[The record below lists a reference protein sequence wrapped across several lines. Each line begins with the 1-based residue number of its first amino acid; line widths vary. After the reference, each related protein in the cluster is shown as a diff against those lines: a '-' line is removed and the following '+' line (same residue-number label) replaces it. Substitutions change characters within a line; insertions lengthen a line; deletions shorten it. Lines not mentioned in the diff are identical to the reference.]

1 MQIVFVKKKKGCK
14 NFMEK
19 QTDSVE
25 TVKSIA
31 SDLKAVEPI
40 VSVKNLIVTGKDG
53 RLLVDHLS
61 LQLKRGETLGL
72 VGESGS
78 GKTLTLKSLI
88 GLLPKNLSESYEEKK
103 INGNVAMIFQN
114 PMSALDPLC
123 PVFAQLIEVVMIRQN
138 VSKKEAVC
146 RANELIERLGLP
158 KELSKKDRL
167 PSELSGGQ
175 CQRILIAMALACN
188 PDVLLCDEPT
198 TALDV
203 TVQKQTLDLILSL
216 QKEMNFAILFVTHN
230 LAVAAGICSHLAVMH
245 HGKIVERAVTKEI
258 LLTPKDEYTKM
269 LLSAILRIPHRCPQH
284 NNISLRRSGSK
295 MQKSDVLLEIRN
307 IQASY
312 KEYPAL
318 NNVSLDI
325 KKNTVLGLVGE
336 SGSGKS
342 TLAKV
347 ITGLLQADTGEVVFD
362 GEMLYSKKKHLHR
375 KQQCKQIQMVFQ
387 NPEGSLNPKHT
398 IEKIL
403 SDAMLFHKVTDRA
416 HVKEKC
422 QEWVQRMELPEDT
435 LSRFPSSFSGGQ
447 KQRIALARALCVSPK
462 FLIADEPTSALDVSV
477 QLRMLQLIK
486 ELKRE
491 MGLTILFISHD
502 MGVIYDICDEVAVMK
517 DGKIEETGEKK
528 AFFENPKT
536 EYGKLLLDSVPT
548 LPYLE

>member
-14 NFMEK
+14 NFMEM

-31 SDLKAVEPI
+31 SDLKAAEPI
-40 VSVKNLIVTGKDG
+40 VSVKNLKVTGKDG

-138 VSKKEAVC
+138 VNKKEAAC
-146 RANELIERLGLP
+146 RAKELIERLGLP

-175 CQRILIAMALACN
+175 CQRILIAMALACK

-216 QKEMNFAILFVTHN
+216 QKEMNFAVLFVTHN

-245 HGKIVERAVTKEI
+245 HGKIVERAATKEI

-269 LLSAILRIPHRCPQH
+269 LLSAILRIPH
-284 NNISLRRSGSK
+284 K
-295 MQKSDVLLEIRN
+295 
-307 IQASY
+307 
-312 KEYPAL
+312 
-318 NNVSLDI
+318 
-325 KKNTVLGLVGE
+325 
-336 SGSGKS
+336 
-342 TLAKV
+342 
-347 ITGLLQADTGEVVFD
+347 
-362 GEMLYSKKKHLHR
+362 
-375 KQQCKQIQMVFQ
+375 
-387 NPEGSLNPKHT
+387 
-398 IEKIL
+398 
-403 SDAMLFHKVTDRA
+403 
-416 HVKEKC
+416 
-422 QEWVQRMELPEDT
+422 
-435 LSRFPSSFSGGQ
+435 
-447 KQRIALARALCVSPK
+447 
-462 FLIADEPTSALDVSV
+462 
-477 QLRMLQLIK
+477 
-486 ELKRE
+486 
-491 MGLTILFISHD
+491 
-502 MGVIYDICDEVAVMK
+502 
-517 DGKIEETGEKK
+517 
-528 AFFENPKT
+528 
-536 EYGKLLLDSVPT
+536 
-548 LPYLE
+548 

>member
-72 VGESGS
+72 AGESGS

-146 RANELIERLGLP
+146 RAKELIERLGLP

-245 HGKIVERAVTKEI
+245 NGKIVETGKTKE
-258 LLTPKDEYTKM
+258 LLQHPKDDYTKM
-269 LLSAILRIPHRCPQH
+269 LLSAILRIP
-284 NNISLRRSGSK
+284 SRRE
-295 MQKSDVLLEIRN
+295 Q
-307 IQASY
+307 
-312 KEYPAL
+312 
-318 NNVSLDI
+318 
-325 KKNTVLGLVGE
+325 
-336 SGSGKS
+336 
-342 TLAKV
+342 
-347 ITGLLQADTGEVVFD
+347 
-362 GEMLYSKKKHLHR
+362 
-375 KQQCKQIQMVFQ
+375 
-387 NPEGSLNPKHT
+387 
-398 IEKIL
+398 
-403 SDAMLFHKVTDRA
+403 
-416 HVKEKC
+416 
-422 QEWVQRMELPEDT
+422 
-435 LSRFPSSFSGGQ
+435 
-447 KQRIALARALCVSPK
+447 
-462 FLIADEPTSALDVSV
+462 
-477 QLRMLQLIK
+477 
-486 ELKRE
+486 
-491 MGLTILFISHD
+491 
-502 MGVIYDICDEVAVMK
+502 
-517 DGKIEETGEKK
+517 
-528 AFFENPKT
+528 
-536 EYGKLLLDSVPT
+536 
-548 LPYLE
+548 

>member
-1 MQIVFVKKKKGCK
+1 
-14 NFMEK
+14 MEK

-40 VSVKNLIVTGKDG
+40 VSVKDLIVTGKDG

-123 PVFAQLIEVVMIRQN
+123 PVFAQLIEIVMIRQN

-203 TVQKQTLDLILSL
+203 TIQAQILKLIKKLQQESGTLVI
-216 QKEMNFAILFVTHN
+216 FITHN
-230 LAVAAGICSHLAVMH
+230 LGVVAEICDSVTVMYAGKAVETASVVDIFDHPAH
-245 HGKIVERAVTKEI
+245 
-258 LLTPKDEYTKM
+258 PYTK
-269 LLSAILRIPHRCPQH
+269 A
-284 NNISLRRSGSK
+284 
-295 MQKSDVLLEIRN
+295 LLESNPRESDTEKRMKSIPGSPPLLYEEFKGCAFAPRCKY
-307 IQASY
+307 ADDKCRSCVPVT
-312 KEYPAL
+312 E
-318 NNVSLDI
+318 NVSE
-325 KKNTVLGLVGE
+325 GH
-336 SGSGKS
+336 S
-342 TLAKV
+342 TACFKWR
-347 ITGLLQADTGEVVFD
+347 EV
-362 GEMLYSKKKHLHR
+362 
-375 KQQCKQIQMVFQ
+375 
-387 NPEGSLNPKHT
+387 
-398 IEKIL
+398 
-403 SDAMLFHKVTDRA
+403 
-416 HVKEKC
+416 
-422 QEWVQRMELPEDT
+422 
-435 LSRFPSSFSGGQ
+435 
-447 KQRIALARALCVSPK
+447 
-462 FLIADEPTSALDVSV
+462 TS
-477 QLRMLQLIK
+477 Q
-486 ELKRE
+486 
-491 MGLTILFISHD
+491 
-502 MGVIYDICDEVAVMK
+502 
-517 DGKIEETGEKK
+517 
-528 AFFENPKT
+528 
-536 EYGKLLLDSVPT
+536 
-548 LPYLE
+548 

>member
-14 NFMEK
+14 NFMEM

-31 SDLKAVEPI
+31 SDLKAAEPI
-40 VSVKNLIVTGKDG
+40 VSVKNLTVTGKDG

-138 VSKKEAVC
+138 VSKKEAAC
-146 RANELIERLGLP
+146 RAKELIERLGLP

-175 CQRILIAMALACN
+175 CQRILIAMALACK

-245 HGKIVERAVTKEI
+245 HGKIVERAATKEI

-269 LLSAILRIPHRCPQH
+269 LLSAILCIPH
-284 NNISLRRSGSK
+284 K
-295 MQKSDVLLEIRN
+295 
-307 IQASY
+307 
-312 KEYPAL
+312 
-318 NNVSLDI
+318 
-325 KKNTVLGLVGE
+325 
-336 SGSGKS
+336 
-342 TLAKV
+342 
-347 ITGLLQADTGEVVFD
+347 
-362 GEMLYSKKKHLHR
+362 
-375 KQQCKQIQMVFQ
+375 
-387 NPEGSLNPKHT
+387 
-398 IEKIL
+398 
-403 SDAMLFHKVTDRA
+403 
-416 HVKEKC
+416 
-422 QEWVQRMELPEDT
+422 
-435 LSRFPSSFSGGQ
+435 
-447 KQRIALARALCVSPK
+447 
-462 FLIADEPTSALDVSV
+462 
-477 QLRMLQLIK
+477 
-486 ELKRE
+486 
-491 MGLTILFISHD
+491 
-502 MGVIYDICDEVAVMK
+502 
-517 DGKIEETGEKK
+517 
-528 AFFENPKT
+528 
-536 EYGKLLLDSVPT
+536 
-548 LPYLE
+548 

>member
-14 NFMEK
+14 NFMEM

-138 VSKKEAVC
+138 VSKKEASC
-146 RANELIERLGLP
+146 RAKELIERLGLP

-245 HGKIVERAVTKEI
+245 HGKIVERAATKEI
-258 LLTPKDEYTKM
+258 LLTPKDAYTKM
-269 LLSAILRIPHRCPQH
+269 LLSAILRIPHR
-284 NNISLRRSGSK
+284 
-295 MQKSDVLLEIRN
+295 
-307 IQASY
+307 
-312 KEYPAL
+312 
-318 NNVSLDI
+318 
-325 KKNTVLGLVGE
+325 
-336 SGSGKS
+336 
-342 TLAKV
+342 
-347 ITGLLQADTGEVVFD
+347 
-362 GEMLYSKKKHLHR
+362 
-375 KQQCKQIQMVFQ
+375 
-387 NPEGSLNPKHT
+387 
-398 IEKIL
+398 
-403 SDAMLFHKVTDRA
+403 
-416 HVKEKC
+416 
-422 QEWVQRMELPEDT
+422 
-435 LSRFPSSFSGGQ
+435 
-447 KQRIALARALCVSPK
+447 
-462 FLIADEPTSALDVSV
+462 
-477 QLRMLQLIK
+477 
-486 ELKRE
+486 
-491 MGLTILFISHD
+491 
-502 MGVIYDICDEVAVMK
+502 
-517 DGKIEETGEKK
+517 
-528 AFFENPKT
+528 
-536 EYGKLLLDSVPT
+536 
-548 LPYLE
+548 

>member
-14 NFMEK
+14 NFMEM

-31 SDLKAVEPI
+31 SDLKAAEPI
-40 VSVKNLIVTGKDG
+40 VSVKNLTVTGKDG

-138 VSKKEAVC
+138 VSKKEASC
-146 RANELIERLGLP
+146 RAKELIERLGLP

-175 CQRILIAMALACN
+175 CQRILIAMALACK

-245 HGKIVERAVTKEI
+245 HGKIVERAATKEI
-258 LLTPKDEYTKM
+258 LLTPKDAYTKM
-269 LLSAILRIPHRCPQH
+269 LLSAILRIPHR
-284 NNISLRRSGSK
+284 
-295 MQKSDVLLEIRN
+295 
-307 IQASY
+307 
-312 KEYPAL
+312 
-318 NNVSLDI
+318 
-325 KKNTVLGLVGE
+325 
-336 SGSGKS
+336 
-342 TLAKV
+342 
-347 ITGLLQADTGEVVFD
+347 
-362 GEMLYSKKKHLHR
+362 
-375 KQQCKQIQMVFQ
+375 
-387 NPEGSLNPKHT
+387 
-398 IEKIL
+398 
-403 SDAMLFHKVTDRA
+403 
-416 HVKEKC
+416 
-422 QEWVQRMELPEDT
+422 
-435 LSRFPSSFSGGQ
+435 
-447 KQRIALARALCVSPK
+447 
-462 FLIADEPTSALDVSV
+462 
-477 QLRMLQLIK
+477 
-486 ELKRE
+486 
-491 MGLTILFISHD
+491 
-502 MGVIYDICDEVAVMK
+502 
-517 DGKIEETGEKK
+517 
-528 AFFENPKT
+528 
-536 EYGKLLLDSVPT
+536 
-548 LPYLE
+548 

>member
-14 NFMEK
+14 NFMEM

-31 SDLKAVEPI
+31 SDLKAAEPI
-40 VSVKNLIVTGKDG
+40 VSVKNLTVTGKDG

-138 VSKKEAVC
+138 VSKKEASC
-146 RANELIERLGLP
+146 RAKELIERLGLP

-175 CQRILIAMALACN
+175 CQRILIAMALACK

-245 HGKIVERAVTKEI
+245 HGKIVERAATKEI

-269 LLSAILRIPHRCPQH
+269 LLSAILRIPH
-284 NNISLRRSGSK
+284 K
-295 MQKSDVLLEIRN
+295 
-307 IQASY
+307 
-312 KEYPAL
+312 
-318 NNVSLDI
+318 
-325 KKNTVLGLVGE
+325 
-336 SGSGKS
+336 
-342 TLAKV
+342 
-347 ITGLLQADTGEVVFD
+347 
-362 GEMLYSKKKHLHR
+362 
-375 KQQCKQIQMVFQ
+375 
-387 NPEGSLNPKHT
+387 
-398 IEKIL
+398 
-403 SDAMLFHKVTDRA
+403 
-416 HVKEKC
+416 
-422 QEWVQRMELPEDT
+422 
-435 LSRFPSSFSGGQ
+435 
-447 KQRIALARALCVSPK
+447 
-462 FLIADEPTSALDVSV
+462 
-477 QLRMLQLIK
+477 
-486 ELKRE
+486 
-491 MGLTILFISHD
+491 
-502 MGVIYDICDEVAVMK
+502 
-517 DGKIEETGEKK
+517 
-528 AFFENPKT
+528 
-536 EYGKLLLDSVPT
+536 
-548 LPYLE
+548 

>member
-40 VSVKNLIVTGKDG
+40 VSLKNLIVTGKDG

-146 RANELIERLGLP
+146 FANELIERLGLP

-245 HGKIVERAVTKEI
+245 HGKIVERAATKEI
-258 LLTPKDEYTKM
+258 LLTPMDEYTKM
-269 LLSAILRIPHRCPQH
+269 LLSAILRIPHR
-284 NNISLRRSGSK
+284 
-295 MQKSDVLLEIRN
+295 
-307 IQASY
+307 
-312 KEYPAL
+312 
-318 NNVSLDI
+318 
-325 KKNTVLGLVGE
+325 
-336 SGSGKS
+336 
-342 TLAKV
+342 
-347 ITGLLQADTGEVVFD
+347 
-362 GEMLYSKKKHLHR
+362 
-375 KQQCKQIQMVFQ
+375 
-387 NPEGSLNPKHT
+387 
-398 IEKIL
+398 
-403 SDAMLFHKVTDRA
+403 
-416 HVKEKC
+416 
-422 QEWVQRMELPEDT
+422 
-435 LSRFPSSFSGGQ
+435 
-447 KQRIALARALCVSPK
+447 
-462 FLIADEPTSALDVSV
+462 
-477 QLRMLQLIK
+477 
-486 ELKRE
+486 
-491 MGLTILFISHD
+491 
-502 MGVIYDICDEVAVMK
+502 
-517 DGKIEETGEKK
+517 
-528 AFFENPKT
+528 
-536 EYGKLLLDSVPT
+536 
-548 LPYLE
+548 

>member
-14 NFMEK
+14 NFMEM

-31 SDLKAVEPI
+31 SDLKAAEPI
-40 VSVKNLIVTGKDG
+40 VSVKNLTVTGKDG

-61 LQLKRGETLGL
+61 LQLKRGDTLGL

-138 VSKKEAVC
+138 VSKKEAAC
-146 RANELIERLGLP
+146 RAKELIERLGLP

-175 CQRILIAMALACN
+175 CQRILIAMALACK

-245 HGKIVERAVTKEI
+245 HGKIVERAATKEI

-269 LLSAILRIPHRCPQH
+269 LLSAILRIPH
-284 NNISLRRSGSK
+284 K
-295 MQKSDVLLEIRN
+295 
-307 IQASY
+307 
-312 KEYPAL
+312 
-318 NNVSLDI
+318 
-325 KKNTVLGLVGE
+325 
-336 SGSGKS
+336 
-342 TLAKV
+342 
-347 ITGLLQADTGEVVFD
+347 
-362 GEMLYSKKKHLHR
+362 
-375 KQQCKQIQMVFQ
+375 
-387 NPEGSLNPKHT
+387 
-398 IEKIL
+398 
-403 SDAMLFHKVTDRA
+403 
-416 HVKEKC
+416 
-422 QEWVQRMELPEDT
+422 
-435 LSRFPSSFSGGQ
+435 
-447 KQRIALARALCVSPK
+447 
-462 FLIADEPTSALDVSV
+462 
-477 QLRMLQLIK
+477 
-486 ELKRE
+486 
-491 MGLTILFISHD
+491 
-502 MGVIYDICDEVAVMK
+502 
-517 DGKIEETGEKK
+517 
-528 AFFENPKT
+528 
-536 EYGKLLLDSVPT
+536 
-548 LPYLE
+548 

>member
-19 QTDSVE
+19 KTDSVE

-138 VSKKEAVC
+138 VSKKEAVR

-175 CQRILIAMALACN
+175 CQRILIAMALSCN

-245 HGKIVERAVTKEI
+245 NGKIVETGKTKE
-258 LLTPKDEYTKM
+258 LLQHPKDDYTKM
-269 LLSAILRIPHRCPQH
+269 LLSAILRIPSR
-284 NNISLRRSGSK
+284 
-295 MQKSDVLLEIRN
+295 
-307 IQASY
+307 
-312 KEYPAL
+312 KE
-318 NNVSLDI
+318 
-325 KKNTVLGLVGE
+325 
-336 SGSGKS
+336 
-342 TLAKV
+342 
-347 ITGLLQADTGEVVFD
+347 Q
-362 GEMLYSKKKHLHR
+362 
-375 KQQCKQIQMVFQ
+375 
-387 NPEGSLNPKHT
+387 
-398 IEKIL
+398 
-403 SDAMLFHKVTDRA
+403 
-416 HVKEKC
+416 
-422 QEWVQRMELPEDT
+422 
-435 LSRFPSSFSGGQ
+435 
-447 KQRIALARALCVSPK
+447 
-462 FLIADEPTSALDVSV
+462 
-477 QLRMLQLIK
+477 
-486 ELKRE
+486 
-491 MGLTILFISHD
+491 
-502 MGVIYDICDEVAVMK
+502 
-517 DGKIEETGEKK
+517 
-528 AFFENPKT
+528 
-536 EYGKLLLDSVPT
+536 
-548 LPYLE
+548 

>member
-14 NFMEK
+14 NFMEM
-19 QTDSVE
+19 QTDSGE

-31 SDLKAVEPI
+31 SDLKAAEPI
-40 VSVKNLIVTGKDG
+40 LSVKNLTVTGKDG

-138 VSKKEAVC
+138 VRKKEAVC

-245 HGKIVERAVTKEI
+245 HGKIVERAATKEI

-269 LLSAILRIPHRCPQH
+269 LLSAILRIPHR
-284 NNISLRRSGSK
+284 
-295 MQKSDVLLEIRN
+295 
-307 IQASY
+307 
-312 KEYPAL
+312 
-318 NNVSLDI
+318 
-325 KKNTVLGLVGE
+325 
-336 SGSGKS
+336 
-342 TLAKV
+342 
-347 ITGLLQADTGEVVFD
+347 
-362 GEMLYSKKKHLHR
+362 
-375 KQQCKQIQMVFQ
+375 
-387 NPEGSLNPKHT
+387 
-398 IEKIL
+398 
-403 SDAMLFHKVTDRA
+403 
-416 HVKEKC
+416 
-422 QEWVQRMELPEDT
+422 
-435 LSRFPSSFSGGQ
+435 
-447 KQRIALARALCVSPK
+447 
-462 FLIADEPTSALDVSV
+462 
-477 QLRMLQLIK
+477 
-486 ELKRE
+486 
-491 MGLTILFISHD
+491 
-502 MGVIYDICDEVAVMK
+502 
-517 DGKIEETGEKK
+517 
-528 AFFENPKT
+528 
-536 EYGKLLLDSVPT
+536 
-548 LPYLE
+548 

>member
-40 VSVKNLIVTGKDG
+40 VSVKDLIVTGKDG

-88 GLLPKNLSESYEEKK
+88 GLLPKNLSEGYEEKK

-146 RANELIERLGLP
+146 RAKELIERLGLP

-245 HGKIVERAVTKEI
+245 HGKIVERAATKEI

-269 LLSAILRIPHRCPQH
+269 LLSAILRIPHR
-284 NNISLRRSGSK
+284 
-295 MQKSDVLLEIRN
+295 
-307 IQASY
+307 
-312 KEYPAL
+312 
-318 NNVSLDI
+318 
-325 KKNTVLGLVGE
+325 
-336 SGSGKS
+336 
-342 TLAKV
+342 
-347 ITGLLQADTGEVVFD
+347 
-362 GEMLYSKKKHLHR
+362 
-375 KQQCKQIQMVFQ
+375 
-387 NPEGSLNPKHT
+387 
-398 IEKIL
+398 
-403 SDAMLFHKVTDRA
+403 
-416 HVKEKC
+416 
-422 QEWVQRMELPEDT
+422 
-435 LSRFPSSFSGGQ
+435 
-447 KQRIALARALCVSPK
+447 
-462 FLIADEPTSALDVSV
+462 
-477 QLRMLQLIK
+477 
-486 ELKRE
+486 
-491 MGLTILFISHD
+491 
-502 MGVIYDICDEVAVMK
+502 
-517 DGKIEETGEKK
+517 
-528 AFFENPKT
+528 
-536 EYGKLLLDSVPT
+536 
-548 LPYLE
+548 

>member
-14 NFMEK
+14 NFMEM

-31 SDLKAVEPI
+31 SDLKAAEPI
-40 VSVKNLIVTGKDG
+40 VSVKNLTVNGKDG

-138 VSKKEAVC
+138 VSKKEAAC
-146 RANELIERLGLP
+146 RAKELIERLGLP

-175 CQRILIAMALACN
+175 CQRILIAMALACK

-245 HGKIVERAVTKEI
+245 HGKIVERAATKEI

-269 LLSAILRIPHRCPQH
+269 LLSAILRIPH
-284 NNISLRRSGSK
+284 K
-295 MQKSDVLLEIRN
+295 
-307 IQASY
+307 
-312 KEYPAL
+312 
-318 NNVSLDI
+318 
-325 KKNTVLGLVGE
+325 
-336 SGSGKS
+336 
-342 TLAKV
+342 
-347 ITGLLQADTGEVVFD
+347 
-362 GEMLYSKKKHLHR
+362 
-375 KQQCKQIQMVFQ
+375 
-387 NPEGSLNPKHT
+387 
-398 IEKIL
+398 
-403 SDAMLFHKVTDRA
+403 
-416 HVKEKC
+416 
-422 QEWVQRMELPEDT
+422 
-435 LSRFPSSFSGGQ
+435 
-447 KQRIALARALCVSPK
+447 
-462 FLIADEPTSALDVSV
+462 
-477 QLRMLQLIK
+477 
-486 ELKRE
+486 
-491 MGLTILFISHD
+491 
-502 MGVIYDICDEVAVMK
+502 
-517 DGKIEETGEKK
+517 
-528 AFFENPKT
+528 
-536 EYGKLLLDSVPT
+536 
-548 LPYLE
+548 

>member
-1 MQIVFVKKKKGCK
+1 LQIVFVKKKKGCK
-14 NFMEK
+14 NFMEM

-31 SDLKAVEPI
+31 SDLKAAEPI
-40 VSVKNLIVTGKDG
+40 VSVKNLTVTGKDG

-138 VSKKEAVC
+138 VSKKEAAC
-146 RANELIERLGLP
+146 RAKELIERLGLP

-175 CQRILIAMALACN
+175 CQRILIAMALACK

-245 HGKIVERAVTKEI
+245 HGKIVERAATKEI

-269 LLSAILRIPHRCPQH
+269 LLSAILRIPH
-284 NNISLRRSGSK
+284 K
-295 MQKSDVLLEIRN
+295 
-307 IQASY
+307 
-312 KEYPAL
+312 
-318 NNVSLDI
+318 
-325 KKNTVLGLVGE
+325 
-336 SGSGKS
+336 
-342 TLAKV
+342 
-347 ITGLLQADTGEVVFD
+347 
-362 GEMLYSKKKHLHR
+362 
-375 KQQCKQIQMVFQ
+375 
-387 NPEGSLNPKHT
+387 
-398 IEKIL
+398 
-403 SDAMLFHKVTDRA
+403 
-416 HVKEKC
+416 
-422 QEWVQRMELPEDT
+422 
-435 LSRFPSSFSGGQ
+435 
-447 KQRIALARALCVSPK
+447 
-462 FLIADEPTSALDVSV
+462 
-477 QLRMLQLIK
+477 
-486 ELKRE
+486 
-491 MGLTILFISHD
+491 
-502 MGVIYDICDEVAVMK
+502 
-517 DGKIEETGEKK
+517 
-528 AFFENPKT
+528 
-536 EYGKLLLDSVPT
+536 
-548 LPYLE
+548 

>member
-14 NFMEK
+14 NFMEM

-31 SDLKAVEPI
+31 SDLKAAEPV
-40 VSVKNLIVTGKDG
+40 VSVKNLTVTGKEG

-88 GLLPKNLSESYEEKK
+88 GLLPKNLSESYEEKN

-138 VSKKEAVC
+138 VSKKEASC
-146 RANELIERLGLP
+146 RAKELIERLGLP

-175 CQRILIAMALACN
+175 CQRILIAMALACK

-245 HGKIVERAVTKEI
+245 HGKIVERAATKEI

-269 LLSAILRIPHRCPQH
+269 LLSAILRIPH
-284 NNISLRRSGSK
+284 K
-295 MQKSDVLLEIRN
+295 
-307 IQASY
+307 
-312 KEYPAL
+312 
-318 NNVSLDI
+318 
-325 KKNTVLGLVGE
+325 
-336 SGSGKS
+336 
-342 TLAKV
+342 
-347 ITGLLQADTGEVVFD
+347 
-362 GEMLYSKKKHLHR
+362 
-375 KQQCKQIQMVFQ
+375 
-387 NPEGSLNPKHT
+387 
-398 IEKIL
+398 
-403 SDAMLFHKVTDRA
+403 
-416 HVKEKC
+416 
-422 QEWVQRMELPEDT
+422 
-435 LSRFPSSFSGGQ
+435 
-447 KQRIALARALCVSPK
+447 
-462 FLIADEPTSALDVSV
+462 
-477 QLRMLQLIK
+477 
-486 ELKRE
+486 
-491 MGLTILFISHD
+491 
-502 MGVIYDICDEVAVMK
+502 
-517 DGKIEETGEKK
+517 
-528 AFFENPKT
+528 
-536 EYGKLLLDSVPT
+536 
-548 LPYLE
+548 

>member
-14 NFMEK
+14 NFMEM

-31 SDLKAVEPI
+31 SDLKAAEPI
-40 VSVKNLIVTGKDG
+40 VSVKNLTVTGKDG

-138 VSKKEAVC
+138 MSKKEASC
-146 RANELIERLGLP
+146 RAKELIERLGLP

-175 CQRILIAMALACN
+175 CQRILIAMALACK

-245 HGKIVERAVTKEI
+245 HGKIVERAATKEI

-269 LLSAILRIPHRCPQH
+269 LLSAILRIPH
-284 NNISLRRSGSK
+284 K
-295 MQKSDVLLEIRN
+295 
-307 IQASY
+307 
-312 KEYPAL
+312 
-318 NNVSLDI
+318 
-325 KKNTVLGLVGE
+325 
-336 SGSGKS
+336 
-342 TLAKV
+342 
-347 ITGLLQADTGEVVFD
+347 
-362 GEMLYSKKKHLHR
+362 
-375 KQQCKQIQMVFQ
+375 
-387 NPEGSLNPKHT
+387 
-398 IEKIL
+398 
-403 SDAMLFHKVTDRA
+403 
-416 HVKEKC
+416 
-422 QEWVQRMELPEDT
+422 
-435 LSRFPSSFSGGQ
+435 
-447 KQRIALARALCVSPK
+447 
-462 FLIADEPTSALDVSV
+462 
-477 QLRMLQLIK
+477 
-486 ELKRE
+486 
-491 MGLTILFISHD
+491 
-502 MGVIYDICDEVAVMK
+502 
-517 DGKIEETGEKK
+517 
-528 AFFENPKT
+528 
-536 EYGKLLLDSVPT
+536 
-548 LPYLE
+548 

>member
-14 NFMEK
+14 NFMEM

-31 SDLKAVEPI
+31 SDLKAAEPM
-40 VSVKNLIVTGKDG
+40 VSVKNLTVTGKDG

-88 GLLPKNLSESYEEKK
+88 GLLPKNLLESYEEKK

-138 VSKKEAVC
+138 VSKKEAAC
-146 RANELIERLGLP
+146 RAKELIERLGLP

-245 HGKIVERAVTKEI
+245 HGKIVERAATKEI

-269 LLSAILRIPHRCPQH
+269 LLSAILRIPH
-284 NNISLRRSGSK
+284 K
-295 MQKSDVLLEIRN
+295 
-307 IQASY
+307 
-312 KEYPAL
+312 
-318 NNVSLDI
+318 
-325 KKNTVLGLVGE
+325 
-336 SGSGKS
+336 
-342 TLAKV
+342 
-347 ITGLLQADTGEVVFD
+347 
-362 GEMLYSKKKHLHR
+362 
-375 KQQCKQIQMVFQ
+375 
-387 NPEGSLNPKHT
+387 
-398 IEKIL
+398 
-403 SDAMLFHKVTDRA
+403 
-416 HVKEKC
+416 
-422 QEWVQRMELPEDT
+422 
-435 LSRFPSSFSGGQ
+435 
-447 KQRIALARALCVSPK
+447 
-462 FLIADEPTSALDVSV
+462 
-477 QLRMLQLIK
+477 
-486 ELKRE
+486 
-491 MGLTILFISHD
+491 
-502 MGVIYDICDEVAVMK
+502 
-517 DGKIEETGEKK
+517 
-528 AFFENPKT
+528 
-536 EYGKLLLDSVPT
+536 
-548 LPYLE
+548 

>member
-1 MQIVFVKKKKGCK
+1 MQIIFVKKKKGCK
-14 NFMEK
+14 NFMEM

-138 VSKKEAVC
+138 VSKKEAIC
-146 RANELIERLGLP
+146 RAKELIERLGLP

-175 CQRILIAMALACN
+175 CQRILIAMALACK
-188 PDVLLCDEPT
+188 PDILLCDEPT

-203 TVQKQTLDLILSL
+203 TVQKQTLDLIREL

-245 HGKIVERAVTKEI
+245 NGKIVETGKTKE
-258 LLTPKDEYTKM
+258 LLQHPKDDYTKM
-269 LLSAILRIPHRCPQH
+269 LLSAILRIP
-284 NNISLRRSGSK
+284 SRRE
-295 MQKSDVLLEIRN
+295 Q
-307 IQASY
+307 
-312 KEYPAL
+312 
-318 NNVSLDI
+318 
-325 KKNTVLGLVGE
+325 
-336 SGSGKS
+336 
-342 TLAKV
+342 
-347 ITGLLQADTGEVVFD
+347 
-362 GEMLYSKKKHLHR
+362 
-375 KQQCKQIQMVFQ
+375 
-387 NPEGSLNPKHT
+387 
-398 IEKIL
+398 
-403 SDAMLFHKVTDRA
+403 
-416 HVKEKC
+416 
-422 QEWVQRMELPEDT
+422 
-435 LSRFPSSFSGGQ
+435 
-447 KQRIALARALCVSPK
+447 
-462 FLIADEPTSALDVSV
+462 
-477 QLRMLQLIK
+477 
-486 ELKRE
+486 
-491 MGLTILFISHD
+491 
-502 MGVIYDICDEVAVMK
+502 
-517 DGKIEETGEKK
+517 
-528 AFFENPKT
+528 
-536 EYGKLLLDSVPT
+536 
-548 LPYLE
+548 

>member
-14 NFMEK
+14 NFMEM

-31 SDLKAVEPI
+31 SDLKAAEPI
-40 VSVKNLIVTGKDG
+40 VSVKNLTVTGKDG

-88 GLLPKNLSESYEEKK
+88 GLLPKNLSESYEEKN

-138 VSKKEAVC
+138 VSKKEAAC
-146 RANELIERLGLP
+146 RAKELIERLGLP

-245 HGKIVERAVTKEI
+245 HGKIVERAATKEI

-269 LLSAILRIPHRCPQH
+269 LLSAILRIPH
-284 NNISLRRSGSK
+284 K
-295 MQKSDVLLEIRN
+295 
-307 IQASY
+307 
-312 KEYPAL
+312 
-318 NNVSLDI
+318 
-325 KKNTVLGLVGE
+325 
-336 SGSGKS
+336 
-342 TLAKV
+342 
-347 ITGLLQADTGEVVFD
+347 
-362 GEMLYSKKKHLHR
+362 
-375 KQQCKQIQMVFQ
+375 
-387 NPEGSLNPKHT
+387 
-398 IEKIL
+398 
-403 SDAMLFHKVTDRA
+403 
-416 HVKEKC
+416 
-422 QEWVQRMELPEDT
+422 
-435 LSRFPSSFSGGQ
+435 
-447 KQRIALARALCVSPK
+447 
-462 FLIADEPTSALDVSV
+462 
-477 QLRMLQLIK
+477 
-486 ELKRE
+486 
-491 MGLTILFISHD
+491 
-502 MGVIYDICDEVAVMK
+502 
-517 DGKIEETGEKK
+517 
-528 AFFENPKT
+528 
-536 EYGKLLLDSVPT
+536 
-548 LPYLE
+548 

>member
-19 QTDSVE
+19 KTDSVE

-138 VSKKEAVC
+138 VSKKEAVY

-158 KELSKKDRL
+158 KELSKNDRL

-245 HGKIVERAVTKEI
+245 HGKIVERAATKEI

-269 LLSAILRIPHRCPQH
+269 LLSAILRIPHR
-284 NNISLRRSGSK
+284 
-295 MQKSDVLLEIRN
+295 
-307 IQASY
+307 
-312 KEYPAL
+312 
-318 NNVSLDI
+318 
-325 KKNTVLGLVGE
+325 
-336 SGSGKS
+336 
-342 TLAKV
+342 
-347 ITGLLQADTGEVVFD
+347 
-362 GEMLYSKKKHLHR
+362 
-375 KQQCKQIQMVFQ
+375 
-387 NPEGSLNPKHT
+387 
-398 IEKIL
+398 
-403 SDAMLFHKVTDRA
+403 
-416 HVKEKC
+416 
-422 QEWVQRMELPEDT
+422 
-435 LSRFPSSFSGGQ
+435 
-447 KQRIALARALCVSPK
+447 
-462 FLIADEPTSALDVSV
+462 
-477 QLRMLQLIK
+477 
-486 ELKRE
+486 
-491 MGLTILFISHD
+491 
-502 MGVIYDICDEVAVMK
+502 
-517 DGKIEETGEKK
+517 
-528 AFFENPKT
+528 
-536 EYGKLLLDSVPT
+536 
-548 LPYLE
+548 

>member
-1 MQIVFVKKKKGCK
+1 MGLQIVFVKKKKGCK
-14 NFMEK
+14 NFMEM

-31 SDLKAVEPI
+31 SDLKAAEPI
-40 VSVKNLIVTGKDG
+40 VSVKNLTVTGKDG

-138 VSKKEAVC
+138 VSKKEAAC
-146 RANELIERLGLP
+146 RAKELIERLGLP

-175 CQRILIAMALACN
+175 CQRILIAMALACK

-245 HGKIVERAVTKEI
+245 HGKIVERAATKEI

-269 LLSAILRIPHRCPQH
+269 LLSAILRIPH
-284 NNISLRRSGSK
+284 K
-295 MQKSDVLLEIRN
+295 
-307 IQASY
+307 
-312 KEYPAL
+312 
-318 NNVSLDI
+318 
-325 KKNTVLGLVGE
+325 
-336 SGSGKS
+336 
-342 TLAKV
+342 
-347 ITGLLQADTGEVVFD
+347 
-362 GEMLYSKKKHLHR
+362 
-375 KQQCKQIQMVFQ
+375 
-387 NPEGSLNPKHT
+387 
-398 IEKIL
+398 
-403 SDAMLFHKVTDRA
+403 
-416 HVKEKC
+416 
-422 QEWVQRMELPEDT
+422 
-435 LSRFPSSFSGGQ
+435 
-447 KQRIALARALCVSPK
+447 
-462 FLIADEPTSALDVSV
+462 
-477 QLRMLQLIK
+477 
-486 ELKRE
+486 
-491 MGLTILFISHD
+491 
-502 MGVIYDICDEVAVMK
+502 
-517 DGKIEETGEKK
+517 
-528 AFFENPKT
+528 
-536 EYGKLLLDSVPT
+536 
-548 LPYLE
+548 

>member
-14 NFMEK
+14 NFMEM

-31 SDLKAVEPI
+31 SDLKAAEPI
-40 VSVKNLIVTGKDG
+40 VSVKNLTVTGKDG

-88 GLLPKNLSESYEEKK
+88 GLLPKNLSESYEEKN

-138 VSKKEAVC
+138 VSKKEASC
-146 RANELIERLGLP
+146 RAKKLIERLGLP

-175 CQRILIAMALACN
+175 CQRILIAMALACK

-245 HGKIVERAVTKEI
+245 HGKIVERAATKEI

-269 LLSAILRIPHRCPQH
+269 LLSAILCIPH
-284 NNISLRRSGSK
+284 K
-295 MQKSDVLLEIRN
+295 
-307 IQASY
+307 
-312 KEYPAL
+312 
-318 NNVSLDI
+318 
-325 KKNTVLGLVGE
+325 
-336 SGSGKS
+336 
-342 TLAKV
+342 
-347 ITGLLQADTGEVVFD
+347 
-362 GEMLYSKKKHLHR
+362 
-375 KQQCKQIQMVFQ
+375 
-387 NPEGSLNPKHT
+387 
-398 IEKIL
+398 
-403 SDAMLFHKVTDRA
+403 
-416 HVKEKC
+416 
-422 QEWVQRMELPEDT
+422 
-435 LSRFPSSFSGGQ
+435 
-447 KQRIALARALCVSPK
+447 
-462 FLIADEPTSALDVSV
+462 
-477 QLRMLQLIK
+477 
-486 ELKRE
+486 
-491 MGLTILFISHD
+491 
-502 MGVIYDICDEVAVMK
+502 
-517 DGKIEETGEKK
+517 
-528 AFFENPKT
+528 
-536 EYGKLLLDSVPT
+536 
-548 LPYLE
+548 

>member
-138 VSKKEAVC
+138 VSKKEASC
-146 RANELIERLGLP
+146 RAKKLIERLGLP

-175 CQRILIAMALACN
+175 CQRILIAMALACK

-245 HGKIVERAVTKEI
+245 NGKIVETGKTKE
-258 LLTPKDEYTKM
+258 LLQHPKDDYTKM
-269 LLSAILRIPHRCPQH
+269 LLSAILRIP
-284 NNISLRRSGSK
+284 SRRE
-295 MQKSDVLLEIRN
+295 Q
-307 IQASY
+307 
-312 KEYPAL
+312 
-318 NNVSLDI
+318 
-325 KKNTVLGLVGE
+325 
-336 SGSGKS
+336 
-342 TLAKV
+342 
-347 ITGLLQADTGEVVFD
+347 
-362 GEMLYSKKKHLHR
+362 
-375 KQQCKQIQMVFQ
+375 
-387 NPEGSLNPKHT
+387 
-398 IEKIL
+398 
-403 SDAMLFHKVTDRA
+403 
-416 HVKEKC
+416 
-422 QEWVQRMELPEDT
+422 
-435 LSRFPSSFSGGQ
+435 
-447 KQRIALARALCVSPK
+447 
-462 FLIADEPTSALDVSV
+462 
-477 QLRMLQLIK
+477 
-486 ELKRE
+486 
-491 MGLTILFISHD
+491 
-502 MGVIYDICDEVAVMK
+502 
-517 DGKIEETGEKK
+517 
-528 AFFENPKT
+528 
-536 EYGKLLLDSVPT
+536 
-548 LPYLE
+548 

>member
-40 VSVKNLIVTGKDG
+40 VSVKNLKVTGKDG

-138 VSKKEAVC
+138 VSKKEAAC
-146 RANELIERLGLP
+146 RAKELIERLGLP

-175 CQRILIAMALACN
+175 CQRILIAMALACK

-245 HGKIVERAVTKEI
+245 HGKIVERAATKEI

-269 LLSAILRIPHRCPQH
+269 LLSAILRIPHR
-284 NNISLRRSGSK
+284 
-295 MQKSDVLLEIRN
+295 
-307 IQASY
+307 
-312 KEYPAL
+312 
-318 NNVSLDI
+318 
-325 KKNTVLGLVGE
+325 
-336 SGSGKS
+336 
-342 TLAKV
+342 
-347 ITGLLQADTGEVVFD
+347 
-362 GEMLYSKKKHLHR
+362 
-375 KQQCKQIQMVFQ
+375 
-387 NPEGSLNPKHT
+387 
-398 IEKIL
+398 
-403 SDAMLFHKVTDRA
+403 
-416 HVKEKC
+416 
-422 QEWVQRMELPEDT
+422 
-435 LSRFPSSFSGGQ
+435 
-447 KQRIALARALCVSPK
+447 
-462 FLIADEPTSALDVSV
+462 
-477 QLRMLQLIK
+477 
-486 ELKRE
+486 
-491 MGLTILFISHD
+491 
-502 MGVIYDICDEVAVMK
+502 
-517 DGKIEETGEKK
+517 
-528 AFFENPKT
+528 
-536 EYGKLLLDSVPT
+536 
-548 LPYLE
+548 

>member
-31 SDLKAVEPI
+31 SDLKAAEPI
-40 VSVKNLIVTGKDG
+40 VSVKNLTVTGKDG

-138 VSKKEAVC
+138 VSKKEAIC
-146 RANELIERLGLP
+146 RAKELIERLGLP

-175 CQRILIAMALACN
+175 CQRILIAMALACK

-245 HGKIVERAVTKEI
+245 HGKIVERAATKEI

-269 LLSAILRIPHRCPQH
+269 LLSAILRIPHR
-284 NNISLRRSGSK
+284 
-295 MQKSDVLLEIRN
+295 
-307 IQASY
+307 
-312 KEYPAL
+312 
-318 NNVSLDI
+318 
-325 KKNTVLGLVGE
+325 
-336 SGSGKS
+336 
-342 TLAKV
+342 
-347 ITGLLQADTGEVVFD
+347 
-362 GEMLYSKKKHLHR
+362 
-375 KQQCKQIQMVFQ
+375 
-387 NPEGSLNPKHT
+387 
-398 IEKIL
+398 
-403 SDAMLFHKVTDRA
+403 
-416 HVKEKC
+416 
-422 QEWVQRMELPEDT
+422 
-435 LSRFPSSFSGGQ
+435 
-447 KQRIALARALCVSPK
+447 
-462 FLIADEPTSALDVSV
+462 
-477 QLRMLQLIK
+477 
-486 ELKRE
+486 
-491 MGLTILFISHD
+491 
-502 MGVIYDICDEVAVMK
+502 
-517 DGKIEETGEKK
+517 
-528 AFFENPKT
+528 
-536 EYGKLLLDSVPT
+536 
-548 LPYLE
+548 

>member
-138 VSKKEAVC
+138 VSKKEAIC
-146 RANELIERLGLP
+146 RAKELIERLGLP

-245 HGKIVERAVTKEI
+245 HGKIVERAATKEI

-269 LLSAILRIPHRCPQH
+269 LLSAILRIPHR
-284 NNISLRRSGSK
+284 
-295 MQKSDVLLEIRN
+295 
-307 IQASY
+307 
-312 KEYPAL
+312 
-318 NNVSLDI
+318 
-325 KKNTVLGLVGE
+325 
-336 SGSGKS
+336 
-342 TLAKV
+342 
-347 ITGLLQADTGEVVFD
+347 
-362 GEMLYSKKKHLHR
+362 
-375 KQQCKQIQMVFQ
+375 
-387 NPEGSLNPKHT
+387 
-398 IEKIL
+398 
-403 SDAMLFHKVTDRA
+403 
-416 HVKEKC
+416 
-422 QEWVQRMELPEDT
+422 
-435 LSRFPSSFSGGQ
+435 
-447 KQRIALARALCVSPK
+447 
-462 FLIADEPTSALDVSV
+462 
-477 QLRMLQLIK
+477 
-486 ELKRE
+486 
-491 MGLTILFISHD
+491 
-502 MGVIYDICDEVAVMK
+502 
-517 DGKIEETGEKK
+517 
-528 AFFENPKT
+528 
-536 EYGKLLLDSVPT
+536 
-548 LPYLE
+548 

>member
-14 NFMEK
+14 NFMEM

-31 SDLKAVEPI
+31 SDLKAAEPI
-40 VSVKNLIVTGKDG
+40 VSVKNLTVTGKDG

-138 VSKKEAVC
+138 VSKKEAAC
-146 RANELIERLGLP
+146 RAKELIERLGLP
-158 KELSKKDRL
+158 KGLSKKDRL

-175 CQRILIAMALACN
+175 CQRILIAMALACK

-245 HGKIVERAVTKEI
+245 HGKIVERAATKEI

-269 LLSAILRIPHRCPQH
+269 LLSAILRIPH
-284 NNISLRRSGSK
+284 K
-295 MQKSDVLLEIRN
+295 
-307 IQASY
+307 
-312 KEYPAL
+312 
-318 NNVSLDI
+318 
-325 KKNTVLGLVGE
+325 
-336 SGSGKS
+336 
-342 TLAKV
+342 
-347 ITGLLQADTGEVVFD
+347 
-362 GEMLYSKKKHLHR
+362 
-375 KQQCKQIQMVFQ
+375 
-387 NPEGSLNPKHT
+387 
-398 IEKIL
+398 
-403 SDAMLFHKVTDRA
+403 
-416 HVKEKC
+416 
-422 QEWVQRMELPEDT
+422 
-435 LSRFPSSFSGGQ
+435 
-447 KQRIALARALCVSPK
+447 
-462 FLIADEPTSALDVSV
+462 
-477 QLRMLQLIK
+477 
-486 ELKRE
+486 
-491 MGLTILFISHD
+491 
-502 MGVIYDICDEVAVMK
+502 
-517 DGKIEETGEKK
+517 
-528 AFFENPKT
+528 
-536 EYGKLLLDSVPT
+536 
-548 LPYLE
+548 

>member
-14 NFMEK
+14 NFMDM

-31 SDLKAVEPI
+31 SDLKAAEPI
-40 VSVKNLIVTGKDG
+40 VSVKNLTVTGKDG

-88 GLLPKNLSESYEEKK
+88 GLLPKNLSESYEEKN

-138 VSKKEAVC
+138 VSKKEASC
-146 RANELIERLGLP
+146 RAKKLIERLGLP

-175 CQRILIAMALACN
+175 CQRILIAMALACK

-245 HGKIVERAVTKEI
+245 HGKIVERAATKEI

-269 LLSAILRIPHRCPQH
+269 LLSAILRIPH
-284 NNISLRRSGSK
+284 K
-295 MQKSDVLLEIRN
+295 
-307 IQASY
+307 
-312 KEYPAL
+312 
-318 NNVSLDI
+318 
-325 KKNTVLGLVGE
+325 
-336 SGSGKS
+336 
-342 TLAKV
+342 
-347 ITGLLQADTGEVVFD
+347 
-362 GEMLYSKKKHLHR
+362 
-375 KQQCKQIQMVFQ
+375 
-387 NPEGSLNPKHT
+387 
-398 IEKIL
+398 
-403 SDAMLFHKVTDRA
+403 
-416 HVKEKC
+416 
-422 QEWVQRMELPEDT
+422 
-435 LSRFPSSFSGGQ
+435 
-447 KQRIALARALCVSPK
+447 
-462 FLIADEPTSALDVSV
+462 
-477 QLRMLQLIK
+477 
-486 ELKRE
+486 
-491 MGLTILFISHD
+491 
-502 MGVIYDICDEVAVMK
+502 
-517 DGKIEETGEKK
+517 
-528 AFFENPKT
+528 
-536 EYGKLLLDSVPT
+536 
-548 LPYLE
+548 

>member
-1 MQIVFVKKKKGCK
+1 MQIVFVKKKKGYK
-14 NFMEK
+14 NFMEM

-31 SDLKAVEPI
+31 SDLKAAEPI
-40 VSVKNLIVTGKDG
+40 VSVKNLTVTGKDG

-138 VSKKEAVC
+138 VSKKEAAC
-146 RANELIERLGLP
+146 RAKELIERLGLP

-175 CQRILIAMALACN
+175 CQRILIAMALACK

-245 HGKIVERAVTKEI
+245 HGKIVERAATKEI

-269 LLSAILRIPHRCPQH
+269 LLSAILRIPH
-284 NNISLRRSGSK
+284 K
-295 MQKSDVLLEIRN
+295 
-307 IQASY
+307 
-312 KEYPAL
+312 
-318 NNVSLDI
+318 
-325 KKNTVLGLVGE
+325 
-336 SGSGKS
+336 
-342 TLAKV
+342 
-347 ITGLLQADTGEVVFD
+347 
-362 GEMLYSKKKHLHR
+362 
-375 KQQCKQIQMVFQ
+375 
-387 NPEGSLNPKHT
+387 
-398 IEKIL
+398 
-403 SDAMLFHKVTDRA
+403 
-416 HVKEKC
+416 
-422 QEWVQRMELPEDT
+422 
-435 LSRFPSSFSGGQ
+435 
-447 KQRIALARALCVSPK
+447 
-462 FLIADEPTSALDVSV
+462 
-477 QLRMLQLIK
+477 
-486 ELKRE
+486 
-491 MGLTILFISHD
+491 
-502 MGVIYDICDEVAVMK
+502 
-517 DGKIEETGEKK
+517 
-528 AFFENPKT
+528 
-536 EYGKLLLDSVPT
+536 
-548 LPYLE
+548 